1 MEGSSYFI
9 EIIYGIKINDNIKTS
24 GIVDKL
30 ITKDYNRSI
39 KINLQQRRCGYL
51 LRKRRIVRDAFLLL
65 CGGFDMNVPELFASD
80 VFNRQ
85 VMQDKLPK
93 ETYKSL
99 LKTIDE
105 GAPLDMSVA
114 NVVANA
120 MKDWAVEKGATHFTH
135 WFQPMTG
142 ITAEKH
148 DSFISP
154 TKDGKVIMDFSGKEL
169 VVGEPDASSF
179 PSGGVRATF
188 EARGYTA
195 WDPTSFAFV
204 KDGTLYIPTAFF
216 SYSGEVLDKKTPLLK
231 SMAVLNKEALRI
243 LRLFG
248 NTTAKRVV
256 STVGAEQEYFL
267 IDKKMLEARKD
278 LLYTGRTLFGAK
290 PPKGQELEDHYFGAI
305 KTRVSDY
312 MKDLDEELW
321 KLGIL
326 AKTKHNEVAPCQ
338 HELAPV
344 FTSTNVA
351 SDQNQIIMET
361 MKKVAERHGLCCLLH
376 EKPFAGINGS
386 GKHNNWSMSTDTG
399 INLLDPGSTPAENGQ
414 FMLFLTAVIVAVN
427 EHQDL
432 LRLSIASAGN
442 DHRLG
447 ANEAPPAIVSV
458 YLGEEL
464 EGVIESLESGVK
476 YKGRGK
482 KTMKLGVDTLP
493 ELPKDTTD
501 RNRTSP
507 FAFTGNKFEF
517 RMVGSSFSLAGPN
530 IIINTA
536 VADVLR
542 RFADELEKAE
552 DFNTALHDLVVR
564 AIRENKSILFKGNNY
579 SEEWKKEAE
588 KRGLLNLKS
597 AAEALPYFA
606 SRENISFFERN
617 GVFTER
623 EVITRTDIMLENYC
637 KVLNIEAL
645 TMLEMAKKDIYPAV
659 NGYIVTLCDT
669 VQSKK
674 RISDDI
680 DCAGEQKMIR
690 KLSNKN
696 TELLF
701 KADELEDTLLA
712 TKAYENSESLAK
724 FFSDSVIPLMRELR
738 AFADDMEMSVSEKF
752 WPFPT
757 YGDILFSV

>member
-1 MEGSSYFI
+1 
-9 EIIYGIKINDNIKTS
+9 
-24 GIVDKL
+24 
-30 ITKDYNRSI
+30 
-39 KINLQQRRCGYL
+39 
-51 LRKRRIVRDAFLLL
+51 
-65 CGGFDMNVPELFASD
+65 MNVPEIFASN

-85 VMQDKLPK
+85 VMQQRLPK
-93 ETYKSL
+93 EVYKTL

-105 GAPLDMSVA
+105 GYPLDTSVA

-154 TKDGKVIMDFSGKEL
+154 TKDGKVIMEFSGKEL

-231 SMAVLNKEALRI
+231 SMAALNKQALRI

-248 NTTAKRVV
+248 NTTAKQVF

-267 IDKKMLEARKD
+267 IDKELFEKRKD
-278 LLYTGRTLFGAK
+278 LIYTGRTLFGAK

-305 KTRVSDY
+305 NTRVSAY
-312 MKDLDEELW
+312 MRDLDEELW

-326 AKTKHNEVAPCQ
+326 AKTKHNEVAPAQ

-351 SDQNQIIMET
+351 SDQNQLVMET
-361 MKKVAERHGLCCLLH
+361 MKKVADRHGMHCLLH

-399 INLLDPGSTPAENGQ
+399 LNLLDPGYTPAENGQ
-414 FMLFLTAVIVAVN
+414 FMLFLTAVIKAVN

-432 LRLSIASAGN
+432 LRLSVASAGN

-458 YLGEEL
+458 FVGEEL
-464 EGVIESLESGVK
+464 EEVIDSLEKGVK
-476 YKGRGK
+476 YAGKGK
-482 KTMKLGVDTLP
+482 KTMQLGVDTLP

-530 IIINTA
+530 IIINTI
-536 VADVLR
+536 VADALR
-542 RFADELEKAE
+542 QFADELEGAA
-552 DFNTALHDLVVR
+552 DFNAALHDLVVR
-564 AIRENKSILFKGNNY
+564 NIRENKRIIFNGNNY
-579 SEEWKKEAE
+579 SEEWAKEAE
-588 KRGLLNLKS
+588 KRGLLNLKN
-597 AAEALPYFA
+597 AAEALPHFA
-606 SRENISFFERN
+606 DRKNLELFSFLR
-617 GVFTER
+617 VFTER
-623 EVITRTDIMLENYC
+623 EVRTRTDIMLENYC

-645 TMLEMAKKDIYPAV
+645 TMEEMAKKDIYPAV
-659 NGYIVTLCDT
+659 NKYIRDLCAT
-669 VQSKK
+669 VRAKK
-674 RISDDI
+674 DACEKAP
-680 DCAGEQKMIR
+680 CAAEEKLIC
-690 KLSNKN
+690 KLSSMNEAMSEK
-696 TELLF
+696 TEALEELLIDS
-701 KADELEDTLLA
+701 KACKTPAALA
-712 TKAYENSESLAK
+712 A
-724 FFSDSVIPLMRELR
+724 FFAEKVIPVMQEIRMYADNMELCT
-738 AFADDMEMSVSEKF
+738 AKEY

-757 YGDILFSV
+757 YGELLFSV